1 MKGFSA
7 RLVNFPNS
15 LSEAIRGTAIP
26 RASEHLNFSNFLVL
40 QLRQILEFWIKS
52 RTRYDIWTQEI
63 M

>member
-40 QLRQILEFWIKS
+40 QLKEILEGRAMIF
-52 RTRYDIWTQEI
+52 
-63 M
+63 